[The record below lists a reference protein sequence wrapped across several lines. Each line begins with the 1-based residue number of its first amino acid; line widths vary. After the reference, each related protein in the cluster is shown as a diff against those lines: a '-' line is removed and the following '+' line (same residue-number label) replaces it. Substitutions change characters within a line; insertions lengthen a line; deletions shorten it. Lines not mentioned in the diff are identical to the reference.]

1 MKSCASGS
9 RRKQVFYVIN
19 FVCEQPRANI
29 SNEALNSY
37 KDKNQSAQA
46 LLAMLG
52 ATCSVNL
59 RPNQ

>member
-1 MKSCASGS
+1 MSIL
-9 RRKQVFYVIN
+9 YIIN
-19 FVCEQPRANI
+19 FVCEQPRESI

-37 KDKNQSAQA
+37 KEKDKNQSAQA
-46 LLAMLG
+46 LLAMVD